1 MLQCSMFL
9 IILLSF
15 NIVNNANNLL
25 FYFQNGL
32 KKETKIL
39 VEKNF
44 RSFVFIYHSQC
55 CFWSNSLPCGYK

>member
-1 MLQCSMFL
+1 MFL

-25 FYFQNGL
+25 FNFQNGL

-55 CFWSNSLPCGYK
+55 CF